1 MSFDV
6 SADAYADFM
15 GKYSSPLA
23 PKFADLM
30 RVEPGQRVLDVG
42 CGPGALTDE
51 LVRRVGADHVT
62 AIDPSES
69 FVASVALKFP
79 DVKVSLGGAE
89 QLPYPDDAFDVVL
102 AQLVVHFMTDPVAGL
117 AEMARVTN
125 PGGTVGANVWD
136 HSGMLG
142 PLSMFSR
149 AVRET
154 DPNAADEANL
164 AGAKEGQLVAFFEAA
179 GMINPSASV
188 LSVSVVHP
196 SFEQWWHPFT
206 LGVGPSGAYVA
217 SLDSAARERLRAH
230 CETLFP
236 RGSFTVDA
244 SAWAVSWRKPS

>member
-1 MSFDV
+1 MSFNV
-6 SADAYADFM
+6 SADAYANFM
-15 GKYSSPLA
+15 GRYSSPLA
-23 PKFADLM
+23 TKFADLVG
-30 RVEPGQRVLDVG
+30 VEPGQRVLDVG
-42 CGPGALTDE
+42 CGPGALTEE
-51 LVRRVGADHVT
+51 LVRRVGADDVT

-69 FVASVALKFP
+69 FVEAVAQEFP
-79 DVKVSLGGAE
+79 DVMVSLGGAE
-89 QLPYPDDAFDVVL
+89 QLPYPDASFDVVL
-102 AQLVVHFMTDPVAGL
+102 SQLVVHFMTDPVAGL
-117 AEMARVTN
+117 TEMARVTS

-179 GMINPSASV
+179 GMTNPSASV

-217 SLDSAARERLRAH
+217 GLDPAAGERLRAH
-230 CETLFP
+230 CETLLP
-236 RGSFTVDA
+236 SGPFTVDA
-244 SAWAVSWRKPS
+244 AAWTVLWRKPS